1 MACTCLRPL
10 ADTLQQELHCL
21 YFQKLRNEHYYFL
34 ACHKFLPICTA
45 SSFQHPR
52 TPCSKKCPKTCVL
65 QTSAR
70 MKLLLLLCRKGDGA
84 ERKGSDA
91 VTQGSDAS
99 NRRRAT
105 EEQAPRSRISSAVN
119 YKICGCVFSVLP
131 IHRRK
136 AGTLTL
142 PTQYLQYHT
151 SQKN

>member
-1 MACTCLRPL
+1 MNTIIFLHATSFCLFVRHLHSSTQEPL
-10 ADTLQQELHCL
+10 VQ
-21 YFQKLRNEHYYFL
+21 RNVQRH
-34 ACHKFLPICTA
+34 
-45 SSFQHPR
+45 
-52 TPCSKKCPKTCVL
+52 VL

-119 YKICGCVFSVLP
+119 YKICGCIFSVLP